1 MKAGKK
7 MKITTVIIATVLALS
22 LAVFPS
28 AHAEPTVEIIM
39 EKTTYSYCE
48 KLFYTIKVSEV
59 TGNPAIIHIRDET
72 GKGSSAIPIP
82 IADLENPVP
91 SRVAFEKE
99 IFPLGKYFIDVE
111 YSGVEATAEFT
122 LIDTDKVCIPETV
135 KPIMANWLSGNIS
148 DGFLIDAFQK
158 FTEGLDL
165 FKIPFDINETTV
177 YDVQIPEWVKNVG
190 YWWLEGAISDDELV
204 NAINNL
210 VERNI
215 ISLEQKTGNEI

>member
-1 MKAGKK
+1 MRV
-7 MKITTVIIATVLALS
+7 ITLVIAIVLALS
-22 LAVFPS
+22 LTIFPL
-28 AHAEPTVEIIM
+28 AYAEPSVEIIM

-59 TGNPAIIHIRDET
+59 TGNPAIIHIRDES
-72 GKGSSAIPIP
+72 GKGSSAIPFP

-111 YSGVEATAEFT
+111 YSGSETTAEFT
-122 LIDTDKVCIPETV
+122 LIDTDKTCIPEVV

-158 FTEGLDL
+158 FTEDEGI

-177 YDVQIPEWVKNVG
+177 YDVNIPQWVKSIG
-190 YWWLEGAISDDELV
+190 YWWLEGAISDDELA

-210 VERNI
+210 IERNI
-215 ISLEQKTGNEI
+215 ISLNQKMGNDI

>member
-1 MKAGKK
+1 MKVTA
-7 MKITTVIIATVLALS
+7 VVIATVLTLS

-28 AHAEPTVEIIM
+28 AYAESTVEIIM

-59 TGNPAIIHIRDET
+59 TGEHAIIHIRDET
-72 GKGSSAIPIP
+72 GKGSSAIPFP
-82 IADLENPVP
+82 ITDLENPVP

-111 YSGVEATAEFT
+111 YSGVQTTTEFT
-122 LIDTDKVCIPETV
+122 LMDANKVCIPEVV

-158 FTEGLDL
+158 FTEGQGI

-177 YDVQIPEWVKNVG
+177 YNVIIPEWVKNVG
-190 YWWLEGAISDDELV
+190 YWWLEGVITDDDLA
-204 NAINNL
+204 NAVNNL
-210 VERNI
+210 IERNI
-215 ISLEQKTGNEI
+215 ISLYQETENEI

>member
-1 MKAGKK
+1 MK
-7 MKITTVIIATVLALS
+7 VISIAIATILALS
-22 LAVFPS
+22 LTIFPS
-28 AHAEPTVEIIM
+28 SYAEPSVEIIM

-72 GKGSSAIPIP
+72 GKGSSAIPFP
-82 IADLENPVP
+82 ITDFENPVP

-111 YSGVEATAEFT
+111 YSGSQTTAEFT
-122 LIDTDKVCIPETV
+122 LIDSDRVCIPEVV

-158 FTEGLDL
+158 FTEDEGI
-165 FKIPFDINETTV
+165 FKIPFDIDETTV
-177 YDVQIPEWVKNVG
+177 YDVRIPEWVKNVG
-190 YWWLEGAISDDELV
+190 YWWLEGAINDDELA
-204 NAINNL
+204 NAVNNL
-210 VERNI
+210 IERNI
-215 ISLEQKTGNEI
+215 ISLEQETGNEI

>member
-1 MKAGKK
+1 MRARAG
-7 MKITTVIIATVLALS
+7 IFVTFLVLS

-28 AHAEPTVEIIM
+28 TYAEPPVEIIM

-59 TGNPAIIHIRDET
+59 TGNPAIIHIRDEV
-72 GKGSSAIPIP
+72 GKGSSAIPFP
-82 IADLENPVP
+82 ITELENPVP

-111 YSGVEATAEFT
+111 YEGVQATAEFT
-122 LIDTDKVCIPETV
+122 LIDANKVCIPEVV

-158 FTEGLDL
+158 FTEGQDV
-165 FKIPFDINETTV
+165 FKIPFEINETTV
-177 YDVQIPEWVKNVG
+177 YSVEIPEWVKNVG
-190 YWWLEGAISDDELV
+190 YWWLEEVITDEDLANV
-204 NAINNL
+204 VNNL

-215 ISLEQKTGNEI
+215 ISLNLETGNGV

>member
-1 MKAGKK
+1 
-7 MKITTVIIATVLALS
+7 MKISTVIIFTALVANLGIIPFS
-22 LAVFPS
+22 Y
-28 AHAEPTVEIIM
+28 AEPSVEIIM

-82 IADLENPVP
+82 ITDLENPIP

-99 IFPLGKYFIDVE
+99 IFPLGKYFIDVN
-111 YSGVEATAEFT
+111 YSGAQTTAEFT
-122 LIDTDKVCIPETV
+122 LIDADKVCIPEVV

-158 FTEGLDL
+158 FTEEENI
-165 FKIPFDINETTV
+165 FKIPFDINETSV
-177 YDVQIPEWVKNVG
+177 YDITIPEWVKNVG
-190 YWWLEGAISDDELV
+190 YWWLEGAINDDELV

-210 VERNI
+210 IERNI
-215 ISLEQKTGNEI
+215 ISLSQDKKDEI